1 MGALRAVEQGGR
13 QAPIGDPKHIIMIG
27 IDGTEQLANMLL
39 DPDNVLQAVT
49 AQQPF
54 VVGQLAIQAAN
65 DVLDKK
71 TVEKNQS
78 VPVLSLTRTNP
89 GGVKAFLDQ
98 LKTLQ

>member
-1 MGALRAVEQGGR
+1 MFVF
-13 QAPIGDPKHIIMIG
+13 G

-54 VVGQLAIQAAN
+54 VVGALALQAAN
-65 DVLDKK
+65 DVLDGK

-78 VPVLSLTRTNP
+78 VR
-89 GGVKAFLDQ
+89 F
-98 LKTLQ
+98 